1 MKTQEKNKN
10 GLIYFL
16 LLLIIILTAFV
27 ALGIRQQKEA
37 AEASVRAAKLNPK
50 QVQDIAFG
58 PDHVD
63 DPLSSIQ
70 CQKDGNADDGIVAI
84 VNQQLALL
92 PPYLQDAFVREGWG
106 IYVTDKNIGQTYY
119 KGKYNQV
126 MATTNYEEQRILI
139 ESRSDAA
146 SQSPIHEIG
155 HWFDFYVGLPSYTDT
170 FKSIY
175 QSESASFIRTYG
187 SDCVRDEM
195 EFFAEGFWQYIIDPG
210 RLKAASPGLYQII
223 HAEYCLS
230 RVLRTWYE
238 YGLSSAL

>member
-1 MKTQEKNKN
+1 MGGSIKTSMKTQEKNKN

-50 QVQDIAFG
+50 QV
-58 PDHVD
+58 
-63 DPLSSIQ
+63 
-70 CQKDGNADDGIVAI
+70 QKDGNADDGIVAI

-238 YGLSSAL
+238 YGLPSAL